1 MNFELPTDENF
12 PRKSKNDS
20 QYYSIKLIS
29 FFTWNKNWIFFF
41 RICLEELCLKK
52 RSVLFLHGNEI
63 KLQFIHRH
71 ICTTS
76 KKKIQCKQSKGV
88 LIWAI
93 PLFVSTP
100 ITKFCKNLKKSLS
113 EIHKK
118 MVWIRNFMQGFFCKP
133 FFNVEII

>member
-1 MNFELPTDENF
+1 MKKF

-20 QYYSIKLIS
+20 QYYSIKLII
-29 FFTWNKNWIFFF
+29 FFTWNKNWIFCFPYLVGGTK
-41 RICLEELCLKK
+41 CLNK

-63 KLQFIHRH
+63 KFQFIHWR

-76 KKKIQCKQSKGV
+76 KKKIQCKQSRGV